1 MGSGSGTSTSGSSGG
16 GTPASS
22 DPETQRRLLRE
33 VQRRTD
39 LVSYSLLAEINQFH
53 RDHVLCQMS
62 GHVRQLLRNQIEFHR
77 KVSGLY
83 YDHITFVIGIMKAL
97 KLIANHIILFSKS
110 MVFFILVLSTN
121 QKLLINNQ

>member
-1 MGSGSGTSTSGSSGG
+1 MSGSSGG
-16 GTPASS
+16 GTTASS

-39 LVSYSLLAEINQFH
+39 LVSYALLAEINQFH

-77 KVSGLY
+77 KVSGIYNEDIQFCYLNY
-83 YDHITFVIGIMKAL
+83 EGIRTNNKFHYFVVK
-97 KLIANHIILFSKS
+97 IISI
-110 MVFFILVLSTN
+110 FILM
-121 QKLLINNQ
+121 

>member
-1 MGSGSGTSTSGSSGG
+1 MGIYFAFKQNAVLKRKECERQFSEGIPIGVGEGAVGSGSGTSVSGSSGG
-16 GTPASS
+16 GAPASS

-39 LVSYSLLAEINQFH
+39 LVSYALLAEINQFH

-77 KVSGLY
+77 KVM
-83 YDHITFVIGIMKAL
+83 HF
-97 KLIANHIILFSKS
+97 N
-110 MVFFILVLSTN
+110 
-121 QKLLINNQ
+121 